1 MATLSS
7 SNNLSKLELTFL
19 RKEFPNA
26 TDAPDS
32 EWIVGNIEY
41 TSPIFSASIYEKP
54 MYYLPEIALFIAD
67 LNRIITA
74 IEGTVSYNGTEPYL
88 SLNIILSKTGTATV
102 SGEVW
107 YINGNTGKLAFS
119 FQTDQTQLSS
129 FGEEMK
135 NIKFCQ

>member
-41 TSPIFSASIYEKP
+41 TSPIFSSSIYEMP
-54 MYYLPEIALFIAD
+54 MYYLPEITIFLSN

-74 IEGTVSYNGTEPYL
+74 TEGIILYNGTEPYL
-88 SLNIILSKTGTATV
+88 SLNIILSRTGTATV

-107 YINGNTGKLAFS
+107 DVDGNTGKLAFS
-119 FQTDQTQLSS
+119 FETDQTLLSN
-129 FGEEMK
+129 FIEELK
-135 NIKFCQ
+135 NIKV